1 MKLSVKGFP
10 IFNSNGDVD
19 ASSAGFKYLIDTLSF
34 IRSQVKEQ
42 KFFEVAPADFLPVET
57 GEAAWSDEIVQNGE
71 FLTGGNF
78 FEGDIDLGGSRI
90 ASVDATIAPN
100 RMPVG
105 TWRKKAG
112 WTIAEAAKAAN
123 AGNWD
128 PIESKLKALKKNWDL
143 GIQNLAFLGRPGDSV
158 MTGLLN
164 NSEVTI
170 NTTLITEE
178 IGSMSDSEFQTFVGA
193 FLNAYYENGNM
204 TALPDTFAIPT
215 GDYFSLGSA
224 ASATYP
230 NITKLEYLSNIL
242 KKMTRNEN
250 AEILPL
256 AYCEA
261 TMNLS
266 AGVNKDRYVLYRRDP
281 DTLSMSI
288 PVDLTMLDAR
298 SVNGFDWEQLA
309 YGQYSGVMVHRPREV
324 LYMDLTAGSSS

>member
-128 PIESKLKALKKNWDL
+128 PIEGKLKALKKNWDL

-170 NTTLITEE
+170 NTTIITEE
-178 IGSMSDSEFQTFVGA
+178 IGSMSDSEFQAFVGA

-309 YGQYSGVMVHRPREV
+309 YGQYSGVMVHRPREM

>member
-1 MKLSVKGFP
+1 MKLH
-10 IFNSNGDVD
+10 IFGQPLYNAAGDVD

-34 IRSQVKEQ
+34 IRGKVIEQ

-78 FEGDIDLGGSRI
+78 FEGDIDLGGSRV
-90 ASVDATIAPN
+90 ASVDATIVPD

-105 TWRKKAG
+105 TWRKKAA
-112 WTIAEAAKAAN
+112 WTLAESAKAAN

-128 PIESKLKALKKNWDL
+128 PIEGKIKALKKNWDL
-143 GIQNLAFLGRPGDSV
+143 GIQECAFLGRPGDAV

-164 NSEVTI
+164 SSKVNI
-170 NTTLITEE
+170 NTTLIAEPIST
-178 IGSMSDSEFQTFVGA
+178 MSDSEFQAFVAGL
-193 FLNAYYENGNM
+193 LNAYYTNGNR
-204 TALPDTFAIPT
+204 TALPDTLVMPT
-215 GDYFSLGSA
+215 SDYLGMGSA
-224 ASATYP
+224 VSATYP
-230 NITKLEYLSNIL
+230 NISKLEYLTNIF
-242 KKMTRNEN
+242 KKMTRNDS

-256 AYCEA
+256 AYCESSLNA
-261 TMNLS
+261 S
-266 AGVNKDRYVLYRRDP
+266 AGVTKNRYVLYRRDP

-309 YGQYSGVMVHRPREV
+309 YGQYSGVMIHRAREV
-324 LYMDLTAGSSS
+324 LYLDETATT

>member
-10 IFNSNGDVD
+10 IFNSNGDID

-34 IRSQVKEQ
+34 IRAQVKEQ

-170 NTTLITEE
+170 NTTLITKE

-324 LYMDLTAGSSS
+324 LYMDLTAGS

>member
-1 MKLSVKGFP
+1 MKLSVKGHP
-10 IFNSNGDVD
+10 LFNSNGDID
-19 ASSAGFKYLIDTLSF
+19 ASSAGFKYIIDTLSF

-90 ASVDATIAPN
+90 AAVDATIAPN

-143 GIQNLAFLGRPGDSV
+143 GIQGLAFIGRPGDTV

-170 NTTLITEE
+170 NTTLIVKE
-178 IGSMSDSEFQTFVGA
+178 IGSMSDAEFQAFVGA
-193 FLNAYYENGNM
+193 FLNAYYENGNN

-215 GDYFSLGSA
+215 GDFFSLGSA

-242 KKMTRNEN
+242 KKMTRNDN

-261 TMNLS
+261 SINVV
-266 AGVNKDRYVLYRRDP
+266 GGINKDRYVLYRRDP

-309 YGQYSGVMVHRPREV
+309 YGQYSGVMVHRPREM
-324 LYMDLTAGSSS
+324 LYMDLTAGS

>member
-10 IFNSNGDVD
+10 IFNSNGDID
-19 ASSAGFKYLIDTLSF
+19 ASSAGFKYIIDTLSF

-324 LYMDLTAGSSS
+324 LYMDLTAGS